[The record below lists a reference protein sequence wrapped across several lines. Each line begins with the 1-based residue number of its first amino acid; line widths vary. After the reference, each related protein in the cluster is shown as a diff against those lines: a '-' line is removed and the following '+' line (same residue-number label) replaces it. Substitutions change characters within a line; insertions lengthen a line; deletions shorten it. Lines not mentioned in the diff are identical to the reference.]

1 MAMRPPLRPPQRWPR
16 RVLAAA
22 AAVLSALA
30 VALAAAAA
38 LPYDASADAR
48 ADIRGALAHAQR
60 THRNVLVVFG
70 ANWCEDCRALD
81 KALHAPRNAALMS
94 REFEVVKV
102 DVGKFD
108 RNLDVAADYG
118 NAVAKGIPSAV
129 VLSPAGAIV
138 YATRA
143 GELADARRMSDTGV
157 HDFFDRVVRSA
168 TVPR

>member
-1 MAMRPPLRPPQRWPR
+1 MRSLACLPRSSPHVVLVAALAM
-16 RVLAAA
+16 LA
-22 AAVLSALA
+22 ALA
-30 VALAAAAA
+30 VMPTAAAT

-48 ADIRGALAHAQR
+48 ADIRGALAQAQR

-81 KALHAPRNAALMS
+81 KALHAPRNAALMAKA
-94 REFEVVKV
+94 FEVVKV

-129 VLSPAGAIV
+129 VLSPAGTIV

-143 GELADARRMSDTGV
+143 GELADARQMSETGV

-168 TVPR
+168 PARR

>member
-1 MAMRPPLRPPQRWPR
+1 MRATAAPLPSR
-16 RVLAAA
+16 RVALAAA
-22 AAVLSALA
+22 LAALA
-30 VALAAAAA
+30 MAASIAAMPAAAAA

-48 ADIRGALAHAQR
+48 ADIRGALAKARHA
-60 THRNVLVVFG
+60 HHNVLVVFG

-81 KALHAPRNAALMS
+81 KALHVARNAALMAQS
-94 REFEVVKV
+94 FEVVKV
-102 DVGKFD
+102 DVGNFD

-129 VLSPAGAIV
+129 VLSPSGAIV

-157 HDFFDRVVRSA
+157 HDFFARVVASA
-168 TVPR
+168 PARP

>member
-1 MAMRPPLRPPQRWPR
+1 MRAPAASRRRSPR
-16 RVLAAA
+16 VASVGALVMLAALAVTPAAA
-22 AAVLSALA
+22 AP
-30 VALAAAAA
+30 

-48 ADIRGALAHAQR
+48 ADIRGALAQAQR

-81 KALHAPRNAALMS
+81 KALHTPRNAALMS

-102 DVGKFD
+102 DVGRFD

-129 VLSPAGAIV
+129 VLSPSGAIV

-143 GELADARRMSDTGV
+143 GELADARQMSETGV
-157 HDFFDRVVRSA
+157 HDFFDRVVKSRTA
-168 TVPR
+168 RR